1 MGRPKN
7 ANIAAMASLSIQA
20 TDGPV
25 GAFVSGIDLAKTPDP
40 ATADTLRTALGTH
53 GVLFFREQSLTPEAH
68 IAFAEALAPIVINR
82 FFTPVDG
89 YPNIAEVRKEADQ
102 KDNIGGAWHADHSY
116 DQVPAMGSILVAK
129 ELPPAGGDTL
139 FAGMYA
145 AHDSLPADIRERI
158 SGLRAL
164 RSSRHVFGAGAAHLN
179 DPDNDQGDRY
189 GNPDAAT
196 QDVWHPVVIRHP
208 LSGRKSLYVNPDF
221 AVRID
226 GLPEAESDELLQLL
240 FEHAKRP
247 EHIYRFEWE
256 PGSIALWDNRATW
269 HLALNDYHGHRR
281 LMHRITLAGVALE
294 G

>member
-129 ELPPAGGDTL
+129 ELPPAGGSS
-139 FAGMYA
+139 FAT
-145 AHDSLPADIRERI
+145 RI
-158 SGLRAL
+158 EPM
-164 RSSRHVFGAGAAHLN
+164 AG
-179 DPDNDQGDRY
+179 
-189 GNPDAAT
+189 
-196 QDVWHPVVIRHP
+196 
-208 LSGRKSLYVNPDF
+208 
-221 AVRID
+221 
-226 GLPEAESDELLQLL
+226 
-240 FEHAKRP
+240 
-247 EHIYRFEWE
+247 
-256 PGSIALWDNRATW
+256 TW
-269 HLALNDYHGHRR
+269 S
-281 LMHRITLAGVALE
+281 
-294 G
+294 

>member
-1 MGRPKN
+1 MT
-7 ANIAAMASLSIQA
+7 SLSIQP

-25 GAFVSGIDLAKTPDP
+25 GAFVSGIDLADAPDP
-40 ATADTLRTALGTH
+40 ATAAALRTALGKH
-53 GVLFFREQSLTPEAH
+53 GVLFFRDQTLTPEAH
-68 IAFAEALAPIVINR
+68 IAFAQTLAPIVINR

-102 KDNIGGAWHADHSY
+102 KTNIGGAWHADHSY
-116 DQVPAMGSILVAK
+116 DQIPAMGSILVAK
-129 ELPPAGGDTL
+129 ELPPEGGDTL

-145 AHDSLPADIRERI
+145 AHDSLPADIRDRI
-158 SGLRAL
+158 AGLRAL
-164 RSSRHVFGAGAAHLN
+164 HSSRHVFGADADHRK
-179 DPDNDQGDRY
+179 DPDVDTGDRY
-189 GNPDAAT
+189 HNARAAT
-196 QDVWHPVVIRHP
+196 QDVWHPMVIRHP

-221 AVRID
+221 TVQID
-226 GLPEAESDELLQLL
+226 GLPQAESDALLALL

-269 HLALNDYHGHRR
+269 HMALNDYHGHRR
-281 LMHRITLAGVALE
+281 LMHRITLAGVGLE